1 MTAIVWFIFLWK
13 NCNGIYKFPIL
24 FKIFCKKIDSK
35 TLDSLNFGEID
46 NSKSD
51 IDRPEYDIFAF
62 IPTVVLKL
70 AG

>member
-1 MTAIVWFIFLWK
+1 M
-13 NCNGIYKFPIL
+13 

-62 IPTVVLKL
+62 IPTDVLKL